1 MSLGIGNTSDETILI
16 IIQSLKYLQIVNTIF
31 NPLRYGETKVGVE
44 RY

>member
-16 IIQSLKYLQIVNTIF
+16 IIQSLKYLQIVNTT